1 MSNDRRDLVD
11 ISDKGGLRMTGKR
24 QDPDFYAQLA
34 LELSS
39 GEDMFATLEKVLDF
53 AASALGADYAGVLLR
68 HSKDRLETAATTD
81 PLVKELDQVQMDVG
95 EGPDIALIRDLV
107 AVTVTDTRHDERW
120 PLWARQVSE
129 AGIRS
134 MLGVRIYTHEG
145 TIGSL
150 NVYARAAEAFDL
162 EDQEVAHVLAR
173 HAGVALRSRLK
184 IDNLDRA
191 LGSRKLVGIAQGIL
205 MERFKLDADQ
215 AFAVLLRYSQ
225 DRNVKLRVV
234 AESLAT
240 TGRLPD

>member
-1 MSNDRRDLVD
+1 MNDGHRSVRLSAGNDRAL
-11 ISDKGGLRMTGKR
+11 TGRR
-24 QDPDFYAQLA
+24 QDPDFYARLA
-34 LELSS
+34 LDLSS
-39 GEDMFATLEKVLDF
+39 REDVFETLEKVLDF
-53 AASALGADYAGVLLR
+53 AVSSLGADYAGVLLR

-81 PLVKELDQVQMDVG
+81 PLVKTLDQVQMDVG

-107 AVTVTDTRHDERW
+107 AVTVSDTRDDDRW

-129 AGIRS
+129 SGIRS

-150 NVYARAAEAFDL
+150 NAYSRRTEAFDL

-205 MERFKLDADQ
+205 MERFKLDGDQ

-234 AESLAT
+234 AETLAT
-240 TGRLPD
+240 TGELPG